1 MLGNILVAEDDKM
14 IQRLLARMIKKAG
27 YPGHIEVCDRAKN
40 ALEFVA
46 YVDGQVDLVLVDT
59 GLHEEGDA
67 AFFHALKSIATQA
80 PIVASSGYSEDQL
93 RSPKHFQDCDLTAV
107 LSKPFGLQDIK
118 DLLKD
123 LSLIET

>member
-1 MLGNILVAEDDKM
+1 VLGNIVVAEDDKM
-14 IQRLLARMIKKAG
+14 IQKLLARMIKKAG
-27 YPGHIEVCDRAKN
+27 YLGHIEVCDRAKS
-40 ALEFVA
+40 ALDFVA
-46 YVDGQVDLVLVDT
+46 YVVGQIDLVLVDT

-67 AFFHALKSIATQA
+67 AFFHALKTIATDA

-93 RSPKHFQDCDLTAV
+93 RSPKHFKDCKLAAV